1 MGYLGYA
8 ALLSS
13 DDQNAE
19 KLFRQSLRE
28 FADLHERMGIAE
40 GLEGLAAVSAV
51 TRRFEQAAHL
61 AAAAGI
67 IRELIAA
74 RPLPLDQETFQAY
87 MQQAREHTSPDAWTT
102 AWEEGSK
109 MTTDEAIAVALS

>member
-1 MGYLGYA
+1 
-8 ALLSS
+8 
-13 DDQNAE
+13 
-19 KLFRQSLRE
+19 LRE
-28 FADLHERMGIAE
+28 FADLNEKMGIAE

-51 TRRFEQAAHL
+51 TDRIERAAHL

-87 MQQAREHTSPDAWTT
+87 IQQAREHISLEIWTA

-109 MTTDEAIAVALS
+109 MNTDEAISLALK